1 MHRSDAKAGISETR
15 VCAWKRAVVALAV
28 AISLVFLPVVG
39 TTAVAQDGASAV
51 SQSDAA
57 GDTASAYRTLT
68 KNEIVS
74 EKSTV
79 TLRVDGQE
87 VTQFNPPPVL
97 PPHANLKFDLDI
109 TITDDAIHNG
119 YPDDPLKYQLDWEYQ
134 LPIDYKSIND
144 TKGNNG
150 QPKDHVVYE
159 NGVRVA
165 TLRVVPG
172 EDGNAKLQI
181 SYDRDYVVSNGKN
194 TNFYFRYG
202 LDVDWIPN
210 VDEETLQQTWVF
222 PGTGSSIT
230 VQREPWGVTGQKS
243 CTQPDID
250 TLKST
255 CTVTLNAEGD
265 IEDFTF
271 VDEWKEG
278 LSVER
283 DGFRM
288 RKKDA
293 SGELVDILMDID
305 GWTPTFT
312 WDEARRKVSL
322 TQDSL
327 PKKDKTPYLPTG
339 EYVITY
345 TTQINNK
352 ATPNDSG
359 HQYVNADNTAKWQW
373 KDHEEE
379 TSTVTPDVPQAHYN
393 WVGHKEGRWADN
405 EHTTINWTVQINT
418 ANDKFNLDNY
428 KFVDTLQPGHHYTG
442 KGASIDCF
450 DDWGNQGAS
459 QLQPSWSDLGVNT
472 GTAEQF
478 TYAFPDDAGKQI
490 CVIKY
495 STQVDA
501 NTEVSEWKNTGKIQC
516 KDDGC
521 TPTPGPGK
529 DASVKTDQP
538 VDPGFNETLLT
549 KSSPAQQ
556 DGYVFEEAAPGS
568 GVYKVPWQ
576 IDFTPPKGGPTIT
589 DLFLYEDWVHG
600 NSDGNTLHM
609 WYSRDYLDLKL
620 EEETE
625 PGKWT
630 PITDKYTVVEADR
643 NNPSE
648 GCEKETDPERADTCY
663 AGLTAE
669 NGKPAARPLPM
680 GTEYPKGWYHESDRN
695 SADSYGNHDGAPAFR
710 IVFENSERAFN
721 KPLRI
726 TYNTLCDGAPDRYHN
741 YAKFRYMVGENPRYE
756 VPQTDIMFSQG
767 NAAGKMVHANH
778 DGEASW
784 HDEAESG
791 MVPDPSNPNKN
802 VDGWTAHW
810 RVWSNG
816 VKSWWICDWLT
827 DANGNQVWN
836 ENGPY
841 KVEVPG
847 MSGIQD
853 LSGVNTIIVTDT
865 LPSDKWHLN
874 TSKPV
879 FGWFVSMP
887 PKKPVTVDGTTVE
900 AWPTTKNPYTNNYE
914 AGEQWHAFKIAQE
927 SSCTTDSGDP
937 ATCAT
942 YDTSNSGTISF
953 SIPNNE
959 TLSNWEYA
967 GDSKNEN
974 MDLPEINAEEP
985 TIPVQGNSIIVL
997 EFDTYITKTDANL
1010 PENSAEQVTNRIEF
1024 DFGKLV
1030 SQSASGT
1037 TTLAKGDVVKPSKRG
1052 YDAGNNL
1059 MKYTVEVD
1067 TKTMAEK
1074 RLRPFTASESL
1085 TLEDQLGSP
1094 NAEYVRDSFSL
1105 TMNNSQTVDKE
1116 YWTLQF
1122 GRNDNG
1128 NATVTVALRG
1138 DAQGN
1143 NPYWADD
1150 PNHLTL
1156 NDATLQLHYNVQVTG
1171 VPGVQRPISNTVRL
1185 KGSTES
1191 AFTHEGFVRIVKP
1204 NADAGAT
1211 GATVLTKRDSTNV
1224 AAVLQGAEFS
1234 VCKVPTG
1241 DTNVRPLDKP
1251 CETPI
1256 ATYTTD
1262 SNGKIAFKPGE
1273 SGASGAGLNV
1283 NTLYVAWES
1292 KAPAGYLL
1300 DATPHYFY
1308 IASAS
1313 NTDEDKNALQS
1324 LQDYV
1329 SKYELAATYSGFD
1342 VYDKPIQVSWGKVDA
1357 AKVTVQENRS
1367 VAVQGG
1373 AFLPG
1378 SEWKITRQC
1387 LSEPVPQSGEDQ
1399 CAEQVWTVKDD
1410 DTAEGQ
1416 AQKTDRDPAS
1426 GYITVVGLPAGTYA
1440 LTETKAPQ
1448 DYRQG
1453 NGSYTFTI
1461 SPDGTVQW
1469 ENADDPDFHTTPSGL
1484 HVVGNHKATVT
1495 LPSAGGRGMH
1505 LMALGIAVVAAG
1517 MCLAVVASGRGAKGR
1532 HAA

>member
-1 MHRSDAKAGISETR
+1 MAIMHRSDAKAGISETR

-39 TTAVAQDGASAV
+39 TTAVAQDDAPAV

-68 KNEIVS
+68 KDEIVS

-87 VTQFNPPPVL
+87 VTQPL

-181 SYDRDYVVSNGKN
+181 SYGRDYVVSNGKN

-230 VQREPWGVTGQKS
+230 VQREPWDVTGQKS
-243 CTQPDID
+243 CTQPDIA
-250 TLKST
+250 TLESA

-265 IEDFTF
+265 IDNFEFSDTPQDALTITSDFSMTMNN
-271 VDEWKEG
+271 VQK
-278 LSVER
+278 S
-283 DGFRM
+283 
-288 RKKDA
+288 
-293 SGELVDILMDID
+293 
-305 GWTPTFT
+305 WTPSFIYGK
-312 WDEARRKVSL
+312 DDSRRVTNVVLDQS
-322 TQDSL
+322 SL
-327 PKKDKTPYLPTG
+327 PRHGDPETPYLPKGT
-339 EYVITY
+339 YTITY
-345 TTQINNK
+345 TTRIDAK
-352 ATPNDSG
+352 LATTKPNDSHHYG
-359 HQYVNADNTAKWQW
+359 NAGNTATWRW
-373 KDHEEE
+373 KNHDEV
-379 TSTVTPDVPQAHYN
+379 TSTVEPEVPSAHYN
-393 WVGHKEGRWADN
+393 WVEKVGNWADGQDGRKRIRW
-405 EHTTINWTVQINT
+405 EVRINT
-418 ANDKFNLDNY
+418 ASDKFDLSNY
-428 KFVDTLQPGHHYTG
+428 KFVDTLG
-442 KGASIDCF
+442 KGHAYDR
-450 DDWGNQGAS
+450 DAGVTVNYDWQGAQRVDNVENS
-459 QLQPSWSDLGVNT
+459 GFAYNADLPG
-472 GTAEQF
+472 F
-478 TYAFPDDAGKQI
+478 TFQFPDNAGKKTCSI
-490 CVIKY
+490 VY
-495 STQVDA
+495 YTM
-501 NTEVSEWKNTGKIQC
+501 VSDPKILELKNTGKIQC

-576 IDFTPPKGGPTIT
+576 IDFTPPKGGQTIT

-695 SADSYGNHDGAPAFR
+695 SADSYDNHDGAPAFR
-710 IVFENSERAFN
+710 IVFNESRGFEH
-721 KPLRI
+721 PLRI

-741 YAKFRYMVGENPRYE
+741 YAKFRYMVNGNPRYE

-784 HDEAESG
+784 HDEAELG
-791 MVPDPSNPNKN
+791 MVPDPSDPNKN

-853 LSGVNTIIVTDT
+853 LSGVNTITVTDT

-887 PKKPVTVDGTTVE
+887 PKKPVTVDGSTVE

-953 SIPNNE
+953 SIPNDE

-967 GDSKNEN
+967 GDPKNEN
-974 MDLPEINAEEP
+974 MDLPEINAEKP
-985 TIPVQGNSIIVL
+985 KIPKQRNSIIVL

-1024 DFGKLV
+1024 DFGKLG
-1030 SQSASGT
+1030 SRSASGT

-1138 DAQGN
+1138 DAQGD

-1224 AAVLQGAEFS
+1224 TAVLQGAEFS

-1262 SNGKIAFKPGE
+1262 SNGKIAFRPGE

-1357 AKVTVQENRS
+1357 AKVTAQENGS

-1469 ENADDPDFHTTPSGL
+1469 ENADDPDFHTTSSGL

-1505 LMALGIAVVAAG
+1505 LMALGLAVVAAG